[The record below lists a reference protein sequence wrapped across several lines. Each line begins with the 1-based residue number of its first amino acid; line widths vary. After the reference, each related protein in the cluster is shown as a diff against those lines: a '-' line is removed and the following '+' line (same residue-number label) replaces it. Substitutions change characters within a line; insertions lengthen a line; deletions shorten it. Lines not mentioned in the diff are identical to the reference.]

1 MSEPVT
7 PDRAETPVTAEAGPT
22 EAGSVEELVAQ
33 WEDEKPPA
41 SGPVTNVATG
51 ALVALLGVAGVIG
64 SRSLGVGSASEPAPG
79 TWPLI
84 ISIGLVVLGLVLV
97 MRARTA
103 GFGEKFSAD
112 SWRVASGLATMIA
125 FTLLIGEIGF
135 EIPAALLAFFWLKV
149 LGNEGWRSS
158 VIGAVLM
165 PVVFYLI
172 FVTGLSTNI
181 PHRF

>member
-1 MSEPVT
+1 MT
-7 PDRAETPVTAEAGPT
+7 PDHAETTQAEP
-22 EAGSVEELVAQ
+22 ESVEELVAQ

-41 SGPVTNVATG
+41 AGPVTNIATG

-64 SRSLGVGSASEPAPG
+64 SRSLGLGSASQPGPG
-79 TWPLI
+79 TWPLV
-84 ISIGLVVLGLVLV
+84 ISVGLILLGLLLVV
-97 MRARTA
+97 RARTA
-103 GFGEKFSAD
+103 GFGEKFSVD
-112 SWRVASGLATMIA
+112 SWRVASGLASMIA
-125 FTLLIGEIGF
+125 FTLLIGNIGF

-158 VIGAVLM
+158 LIGAVLM

-181 PHRF
+181 PHLF

>member
-1 MSEPVT
+1 MT
-7 PDRAETPVTAEAGPT
+7 PDRAETPVEAEP
-22 EAGSVEELVAQ
+22 ESVEELVAQ

-79 TWPLI
+79 TWPLVV
-84 ISIGLVVLGLVLV
+84 SIALVVLGVLLVA
-97 MRARTA
+97 RARAA
-103 GFGEKFSAD
+103 GFGERFNVN
-112 SWRVASGLATMIA
+112 SWGVVAGLASMIA
-125 FTLLIGEIGF
+125 FTLLIGQIGF

-149 LGNEGWRSS
+149 LGNETWRSS

-172 FVTGLSTNI
+172 FVTALSTNI